1 MAGATR
7 WSARPTRRAG
17 RPRSAVSPEG
27 GRRDYGVV
35 IAGEA
40 VDEQATEE
48 LRARLREERGEPAQ
62 FDYGVLPEGVTVG

>member
-1 MAGATR
+1 MLR
-7 WSARPTRRAG
+7 DVNRDLVSAE
-17 RPRSAVSPEG
+17 SAE
-27 GRRDYGVV
+27 RDYGVV